1 MRDLLALVIL
11 WAWYFNTW
19 PVLPVKVVEAPRELR
34 CYQGCVETYR
44 ADGTDDAG
52 MRLADCTDRCE
63 GE

>member
-1 MRDLLALVIL
+1 MTFAIWILTIFIMLDVSAIRRDLKP
-11 WAWYFNTW
+11 N
-19 PVLPVKVVEAPRELR
+19 RELR

-44 ADGTDDAG
+44 ADPTDDAG